1 MYLKHIF
8 HIASF
13 NCKNQLTV
21 FRRTDLF
28 KLFHSEMK
36 PAHNKQA
43 YGPIGYQHTILRTI
57 STFFANENL
66 RKSSHIQA
74 VHLSI

>member
-8 HIASF
+8 HIASY
-13 NCKNQLTV
+13 NCKNQLTG

-36 PAHNKQA
+36 PAHNNQA
-43 YGPIGYQHTILRTI
+43 YGPIGYQQHNSADNLH
-57 STFFANENL
+57 FF
-66 RKSSHIQA
+66 RK
-74 VHLSI
+74 